1 MKRAMLIAIGLSVL
15 LIGAVFAIGAA
26 PPIAHRASRTMH
38 LRATPEQ
45 VYAVV
50 AGPPDWH
57 PGVVT
62 WPPDGSN

>member
-26 PPIAHRASRTMH
+26 LPIAHRASRTIH
-38 LRATPEQ
+38 LRAAPEQ

-50 AGPPDWH
+50 A
-57 PGVVT
+57 
-62 WPPDGSN
+62 